1 MPDARVKVLVLWAP
15 IQEADNR
22 FAAQKATAYLND
34 LRVDHFWDLWN
45 FGMNH
50 YTKKLN
56 YPEGKTAWDIFVLY
70 KPQIEWILPG
80 PDPDPDYWMQ
90 HHYADIEPLYDKTR
104 LKAQIE
110 KLLE

>member
-70 KPQIEWILPG
+70 KP
-80 PDPDPDYWMQ
+80 
-90 HHYADIEPLYDKTR
+90 HHA
-104 LKAQIE
+104 
-110 KLLE
+110 